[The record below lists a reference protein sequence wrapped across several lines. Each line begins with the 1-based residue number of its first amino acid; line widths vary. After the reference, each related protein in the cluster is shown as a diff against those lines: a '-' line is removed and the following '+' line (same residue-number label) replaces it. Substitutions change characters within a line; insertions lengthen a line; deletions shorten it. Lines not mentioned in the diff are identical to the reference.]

1 MIYKIY
7 RINIY
12 VNIYVNIYSGISGD
26 LIYYFE
32 SEYHHGI
39 FVSISI
45 TDTVINIYDR

>member
-12 VNIYVNIYSGISGD
+12 VNIYSEISDD
-26 LIYYFE
+26 LIYLSE

-39 FVSISI
+39 FVNISI
-45 TDTVINIYDR
+45 TDTIINIYDR